1 MAGLTQRE
9 IGKLQCFEYSPE
21 QPPKLLV
28 ILCHGFGAPGEDL
41 VPLGGYLLREYPQLR
56 GAVQFVFPAAPLDL
70 APAGMPGGRA
80 WWMLDMLKLQ
90 RAIELGEF
98 RDLRREIP
106 AGLSDAREMLLET
119 IRVLLNETGLDWS
132 QVVLGG
138 FSQGSMLA
146 TEVALH
152 APEQPAGLI
161 VWSGTLLAE
170 EQWRELMPQRS
181 GMSVFQSH
189 GTVDSILP
197 FQAAEWLR
205 DLFVES
211 GCSTEFVKFH
221 DGHTIPAE
229 ALAGAANV
237 VAGALENSPG

>member
-1 MAGLTQRE
+1 MARLTQRE
-9 IGKLQCFEYSPE
+9 IGKLQCFEYSSE

-41 VPLGGYLLREYPQLR
+41 VPLGGYLLREYPQLQK
-56 GAVQFVFPAAPLDL
+56 AVQFVFPAAPLDL

-90 RAIELGEF
+90 RAVELGEF

-106 AGLSDAREMLLET
+106 EGLSHAREMLLET
-119 IRVLLNETGLDWS
+119 ICVLLDETGLDWS

-152 APEQPAGLI
+152 APEQPAGLV

-170 EQWRELMPQRS
+170 EQWRGLMSQRS
-181 GMSVFQSH
+181 GMPVFQSH
-189 GTVDSILP
+189 GIVDSILP
-197 FQAAEWLR
+197 FEAAKWLQ
-205 DLFVES
+205 DLFIES
-211 GCSTEFVKFH
+211 GCTTQFVEFH
-221 DGHTIPAE
+221 DGHTIPPE
-229 ALAGAANV
+229 AIAGAGKLIRNSLEKS
-237 VAGALENSPG
+237 AG